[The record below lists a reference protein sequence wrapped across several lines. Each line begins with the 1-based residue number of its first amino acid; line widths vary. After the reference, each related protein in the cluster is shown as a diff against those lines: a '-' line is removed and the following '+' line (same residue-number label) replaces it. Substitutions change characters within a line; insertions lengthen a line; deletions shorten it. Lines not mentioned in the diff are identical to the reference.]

1 MALLKYCVSL
11 CLLFFTC
18 SATAQKEPGTEIN
31 PWLNYPAAMRFH
43 IGATWSSDFAPPG
56 LTPYRIIPAYGA
68 SFQWMNK
75 QYNTQEIGLNSFR
88 YERLSP
94 GSNWS
99 VSLRYEYIMNFL
111 KHTSSRWIPS
121 MGAGLI
127 PFAYRYHLI
136 TVVSTQFPLRTFE
149 LGTHVFISPH
159 LTYHCSK
166 KVFFQLSLPLS
177 FMRMGTKRV
186 RNINPSLPA
195 DAQNYTIADFDIS
208 LAETSIILSV
218 GVKF

>member
-1 MALLKYCVSL
+1 
-11 CLLFFTC
+11 
-18 SATAQKEPGTEIN
+18 
-31 PWLNYPAAMRFH
+31 
-43 IGATWSSDFAPPG
+43 
-56 LTPYRIIPAYGA
+56 
-68 SFQWMNK
+68 MNK
-75 QYNTQEIGLNSFR
+75 QHHTQEIGLNSFK

-94 GSNWS
+94 GSIWS
-99 VSLRYEYIMNFL
+99 VSLRYEYIMNFR

-159 LTYHCSK
+159 LTYHCNK
-166 KVFFQLSLPLS
+166 KVLLRLSLPLS
-177 FMRMGTKRV
+177 FMRMGTERV
-186 RNINPSLPA
+186 RYINPSLPA

-208 LAETSIILSV
+208 LTETCIILSA
-218 GVKF
+218 GIKF